1 MAEEKTAQ
9 LVKMS
14 SGDVVELSRNVPGM
28 MELAKA
34 LFKSGMFPEIQNEFQ
49 VLVKIEYGRELG
61 IQPLQALQT
70 IDVIKG
76 HLAIRSQLM
85 LALFQQRGGRIKIT
99 QKDKQGSIVVFSIG
113 DREPLTDQFM
123 WEDVVRAGLA
133 GKDTYKNY
141 PTDMMYARC
150 ISRGIKAYDP
160 ASVLGLV
167 SVEEAIDLEPVA
179 GAAPAAIEVKTYAL
193 PTDEPKPEK
202 PAEAAK
208 PEKPKK
214 AKKEEAPAAKP
225 IAKAETAPAPP
236 DDVQRAEDA
245 PESEIVK
252 PVLSADAGPQPMIVE
267 LLEKISKKFNRPD
280 LQAKLIAKIEAKY
293 QIKIKDFPGSLDE
306 TQAWWVVGVLDNTWQ
321 REEALRA
328 NGS

>member
-28 MELAKA
+28 MELARA

-179 GAAPAAIEVKTYAL
+179 GTAPAAIEVKTYAL
-193 PTDEPKPEK
+193 PTGEPKPE
-202 PAEAAK
+202 K

-214 AKKEEAPAAKP
+214 AKKEEPPIEQTKAEPPAAAGPEKP
-225 IAKAETAPAPP
+225 AEKAQAPKPE
-236 DDVQRAEDA
+236 DVE
-245 PESEIVK
+245 PEIVK
-252 PVLSADAGPQPMIVE
+252 PMLSADAEPHPMIVE
-267 LLEKISKKFNRPD
+267 LLEKISKKFSRPD
-280 LQAKLIAKIEAKY
+280 LQAKLIAKTEGKY
-293 QIKIKDFPGSLDE
+293 QVKIKNFPADLTED
-306 TQAWWVVGVLDNTWQ
+306 QAWWVVGVLDNTWQ
-321 REEALRA
+321 REEALLCQR
-328 NGS
+328 

>member
-1 MAEEKTAQ
+1 
-9 LVKMS
+9 MS

-85 LALFQQRGGRIKIT
+85 LALFQQRGGKIKIL

-193 PTDEPKPEK
+193 PVDEPKPEK
-202 PAEAAK
+202 PAEAER

-214 AKKEEAPAAKP
+214 AKKAEPPVEQT
-225 IAKAETAPAPP
+225 KAEEPKAT
-236 DDVQRAEDA
+236 E
-245 PESEIVK
+245 PEKPVEKPKVEEPEIVK
-252 PVLSADAGPQPMIVE
+252 PMLSADAEPHPMIVE